1 MKIILIPIAQD
12 MWNSKE
18 MEIVRRQAMVSAR
31 KIKKGIDIRLER
43 TRFTSACNRIEELAF
58 KNNSDSVIEIEGEN
72 INRLLNTLP
81 KDGDSQ
87 LPFIEPEDVSK
98 VFKGSGLQNLK
109 KNLQSSCGVVILLEA
124 FNGKP
129 NLFISQTK
137 SIKSILNTP
146 TPDYSVCEVDIEKIK
161 EKKKRFHEQIRNS
174 IETGIPLGWVNINE
188 EGKEE
193 GKTGLV
199 RHEALIASIREYI
212 YLKKQPQ
219 KTEMVQVI
227 KSVPDK
233 EATEKRN
240 NKWYYKL
247 FPFLKPHKP
256 VMKQIKVKEPKV
268 IALPII
274 PINVQFAYEDGT
286 IGDNFPLFGLLKDTK
301 LIELRTIK
309 AALISNRHFELDSEI
324 DFCLIRNSEI
334 RRGKEATTAEQE
346 QLSFEIVYRF
356 LNEFIEKN
364 KGLELHL
371 YHTGL
376 EPAVIGTYKAI
387 LTILLNPKMRG
398 KLKVIPKMF
407 RGYQKGFQDLKAWY

>member
-81 KDGDSQ
+81 KNGDSQ
-87 LPFIEPEDVSK
+87 LPFIEPEDISK
-98 VFKGSGLQNLK
+98 VLKSSLLKNLK
-109 KNLQSSCGVVILLEA
+109 KNLQPSDGVVILVEA

-137 SIKSILNTP
+137 SIKSKLNT
-146 TPDYSVCEVDIEKIK
+146 TTLDYSVCEVDIETLR
-161 EKKKRFHEQIRNS
+161 EEEKRFHEQIRNS
-174 IETGIPLGWVNINE
+174 IETGIPLGWVNIGG
-188 EGKEE
+188 EGKRED
-193 GKTGLV
+193 KTGLV
-199 RHEALIASIREYI
+199 RHEALITSIREYI
-212 YLKKQPQ
+212 YLRKQQ
-219 KTEMVQVI
+219 
-227 KSVPDK
+227 
-233 EATEKRN
+233 
-240 NKWYYKL
+240 WYYKL
-247 FPFLKPHKP
+247 FPFLKPP
-256 VMKQIKVKEPKV
+256 VT
-268 IALPII
+268 

-286 IGDNFPLFGLLKDTK
+286 IGGNFPLFGLLKDTK
-301 LIELRTIK
+301 TIELPTIK
-309 AALISNRHFELDSEI
+309 ASLISNRHFELDSEV

-334 RRGKEATTAEQE
+334 RRGEEATMAEQE

>member
-1 MKIILIPIAQD
+1 MKIILIPISQEV
-12 MWNSKE
+12 WNSQE
-18 MEIVRRQAMVSAR
+18 MEIVRRQAKVSAR
-31 KIKKGIDIRLER
+31 RIRKGIDVRLER

-58 KNNSDSVIEIEGEN
+58 KNNSDSVIEVEGEN
-72 INRLLNTLP
+72 INRLSSVLP

-87 LPFIEPEDVSK
+87 LPFIEPEGISK
-98 VFKGSGLQNLK
+98 VFTSSGLQNLK
-109 KNLQSSCGVVILLEA
+109 KNLQPSGGVVILLEA

-161 EKKKRFHEQIRNS
+161 EEEKRFHEQIRNS
-174 IETGIPLGWVNINE
+174 IETGIPLGWVNI
-188 EGKEE
+188 KEE

-227 KSVPDK
+227 KSVPDE

-286 IGDNFPLFGLLKDTK
+286 IGDKFPLFGLLKDTK
-301 LIELRTIK
+301 LIELQTIK

-334 RRGKEATTAEQE
+334 RRGEEATMAEQE

-376 EPAVIGTYKAI
+376 EPAVIGTYKAV

-407 RGYQKGFQDLKAWY
+407 RGYQNGFQDLKVWY

>member
-1 MKIILIPIAQD
+1 MKIILIPILQKG
-12 MWNSKE
+12 WNSKE
-18 MEIVRRQAMVSAR
+18 MEIVRRQARVSAR
-31 KIKKGIDIRLER
+31 RIRKGIDVRLER

-87 LPFIEPEDVSK
+87 PPFIEPEDVSK
-98 VFKGSGLQNLK
+98 VFKYIGSQNLK
-109 KNLQSSCGVVILLEA
+109 KNLQPSGGVVILVEA

-137 SIKSILNTP
+137 SIKSILNAS
-146 TPDYSVCEVDIEKIK
+146 TPDYSVCEVDIETLR
-161 EKKKRFHEQIRNS
+161 EEEKRFHEQIRNS
-174 IETGIPLGWVNINE
+174 IETGIPLGWVNI
-188 EGKEE
+188 GGE

-212 YLKKQPQ
+212 YLKEQP
-219 KTEMVQVI
+219 KKIEMVQVI
-227 KSVPDK
+227 KPVPDE

-240 NKWYYKL
+240 SKWYYKL

-268 IALPII
+268 IALPIT

-286 IGDNFPLFGLLKDTK
+286 IGGNFPLFGLLKDTEPVG
-301 LIELRTIK
+301 LPTIK
-309 AALISNRHFELDSEI
+309 AALISNRHFEVDSEV

-334 RRGKEATTAEQE
+334 SRREEATMAEQE
-346 QLSFEIVYRF
+346 QLSFEFHPFCNMGMSIIFMF
-356 LNEFIEKN
+356 L
-364 KGLELHL
+364 
-371 YHTGL
+371 
-376 EPAVIGTYKAI
+376 
-387 LTILLNPKMRG
+387 
-398 KLKVIPKMF
+398 
-407 RGYQKGFQDLKAWY
+407 